1 MRCALKKNAVKMRA
15 TLTFG
20 LPFGATSY
28 TIFYRLYCEISRLAE
43 RFGTANDEVII
54 ASLCGFDER
63 SWADWQGAV
72 LGFVTEGECNVSEGR
87 IPRTFW
93 SYTAGKGSVDVE
105 ERYAKWEAQI
115 QFLKENL
122 PGMLGL
128 AFVLLLTLVM
138 LIMMFAEFRGFYIIE
153 QFWDLFRVN

>member
-1 MRCALKKNAVKMRA
+1 M
-15 TLTFG
+15 TG
-20 LPFGATSY
+20 LGPIGKARSITKG
-28 TIFYRLYCEISRLAE
+28 E
-43 RFGTANDEVII
+43 RYVA
-54 ASLCGFDER
+54 
-63 SWADWQGAV
+63 
-72 LGFVTEGECNVSEGR
+72 EGR

-105 ERYAKWEAQI
+105 ERYAKWEAQL

-128 AFVLLLTLVM
+128 GFVLLLTLLM
-138 LIMMFAEFRGFYIIE
+138 LLMMFAEFRGFYIIE